1 MAPAVAGAS
10 SYLWDGWAVMG
21 TFGREWDR
29 LGQQL
34 TGIRRRMTGGLMR
47 RRYDRQRSQLVRLTE
62 GALPEAAEVAVLLIY
77 QPQSVAGS
85 VFGTLA
91 CLANHGIAPVV
102 VSNAALTEQD
112 RTRLAAAAH
121 LVIERPNI
129 GYDFGGYREGVLTVL
144 SRLPD
149 IRALHV
155 MNDSMWFPLHGDC
168 DAIARMGALDADLAG
183 LYLGCHARGQ
193 SRSYLQS
200 YYYRFGEKV
209 LRDPFFAQYW
219 RKMPLIDHKHSVV
232 RRFERKLTRHFS
244 RRGFRIEALIQWD
257 RVIGELLALDDDLLA
272 TYLAY
277 QCGVSP
283 AERARAAG
291 LPDRGANPVAWRR
304 EVEALIRARRVFVNL
319 TELHPQLL
327 SRLGVPFLK
336 KARTSA
342 CITQRRTLLA
352 GNGVAGYSAEV
363 ADEIAARDG

>member
-1 MAPAVAGAS
+1 M
-10 SYLWDGWAVMG
+10 YTRWQTVMS
-21 TFGREWDR
+21 TFGREWNR
-29 LGQQL
+29 LGKQL
-34 TGIRRRMTGGLMR
+34 TGVWLHLTGGLMR
-47 RRYDRQRSQLVRLTE
+47 RCYDRRRGQLVRLTE
-62 GALPEAAEVAVLLIY
+62 GALPSSAEVAVLLIY
-77 QPQSVAGS
+77 QPQSVAAS

-149 IRALHV
+149 IRTLHV
-155 MNDSMWFPLHGDC
+155 MNDSMWFPLHDDC
-168 DAIARMGALDADLAG
+168 DAIARIGALDADLAG
-183 LYLGCHARGQ
+183 LYLGCHSRRQ
-193 SRSYLQS
+193 RRSYLQS

-209 LRDPFFAQYW
+209 LRDPFFARYW
-219 RKMPLIDHKHSVV
+219 RKMPLINHKHSVV
-232 RRFERKLTRHFS
+232 RRFERELAGHFS
-244 RRGFRIEALIQWD
+244 RRGFRVDALIRWD
-257 RVIGELLALDDDLLA
+257 RVIEELLALDDELLA
-272 TYLAY
+272 KYLAY
-277 QCGVSP
+277 QCSVSP
-283 AERARAAG
+283 TERARTAD

-304 EVEALIRARRVFVNL
+304 EAEALIRARRVFVNL

-352 GNGVAGYSAEV
+352 GDGLAGYSAEV